1 MTIGKLDKIKN
12 MDVIEKK
19 GKVKKKWTKLKIGRN
34 GRNWKNAVKML
45 QK

>member
-19 GKVKKKWTKLKIGRN
+19 GKVKKKKN
-34 GRNWKNAVKML
+34 GRN
-45 QK
+45 